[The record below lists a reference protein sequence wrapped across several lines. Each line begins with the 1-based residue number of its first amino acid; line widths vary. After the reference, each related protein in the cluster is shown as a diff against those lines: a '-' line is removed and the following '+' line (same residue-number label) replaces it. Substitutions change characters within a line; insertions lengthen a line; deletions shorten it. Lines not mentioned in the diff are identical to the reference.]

1 MTTPT
6 TEATVISIPAQPA
19 YSLSPN
25 SRAHW
30 RKRHLESRE
39 AKAIVRIEWGNMT
52 HGAFTPLQ
60 PVHGPVLL
68 TWTVYKGKGR
78 KSLDRDNLIPCL
90 KPFMDGLVECGIIDG
105 DTPDIVTA
113 IHVEQVSY
121 QDHGGPLGEIECRI
135 EPAGRTTR

>member
-25 SRAHW
+25 SRKNW
-30 RKRHLESRE
+30 RVQRQE
-39 AKAIVRIEWGNMT
+39 ARDAKWRVKVAWVNMGPT
-52 HGAFTPLQ
+52 F
-60 PVHGPVLL
+60 VHGPVEL
-68 TWTVYKGKGR
+68 TWTVYKAKGR
-78 KSLDRDNLIPCL
+78 RTMDRDNLIPCL

>member
-1 MTTPT
+1 MNDTIS
-6 TEATVISIPAQPA
+6 ATVISFPWQPA

-25 SRAHW
+25 SRKHW
-30 RKRHLESRE
+30 RVQRQE
-39 AKAIVRIEWGNMT
+39 ARDAKWAVACAATGV
-52 HGAFTPLQ
+52 A
-60 PVHGPVLL
+60 PVSGPVVL
-68 TWTVYKGKGR
+68 TWTVYKAKGR
-78 KSLDRDNLIPCL
+78 KTLDRDNLIPCL

-113 IHVEQVSY
+113 IYVEQVSY